1 MEKRLFQKNP
11 ALRGFFQKWCFL
23 LLPVLLLLGG
33 CQENPP
39 VTGIAFLMD
48 TIVEYKLYGSPQ
60 AGKAV
65 EEALQAFEAKCS
77 RYVSGSEIDLLNQ
90 AAGEKSVTVSP
101 EIYDLLEQS
110 RAYGEE
116 SKGVFDVTIAPAA
129 DLWNIT
135 GDSPRIPS
143 GEELR
148 AVLPLV
154 GYEGIVLEKNGNC
167 RLAQK
172 GQKVDLGGI
181 GKGYACNIARE
192 IALDNGVT
200 HGYVSIGGNVM
211 VIGKKS
217 RREDFK
223 FGIRDPRGGGNDYVA
238 VMTLPD
244 EIMATSGDYERYFE
258 EDGTRY
264 HHILDPAT
272 GAPAQTDLMSV
283 SVVASDGAYADYM
296 STYLFIQGKQFALEH
311 LNDFPCGLVLID
323 KEKNIYVS
331 DGLTSQFLMADK
343 TGTYHYAGDA
353 A

>member
-11 ALRGFFQKWCFL
+11 ALRGFFQKCYFL
-23 LLPVLLLLGG
+23 LLPVFLFLGG

-48 TIVEYKLYGSPQ
+48 TVVEYKLYGPPQ
-60 AGKAV
+60 SGKAV
-65 EEALQAFEAKCS
+65 EEALKAFESQCS
-77 RYVSGSEIDLLNQ
+77 RYISGSDVYLLNQ
-90 AAGEKSVTVSP
+90 AAGEKTVTLSP
-101 EIYDLLEQS
+101 EIYDLLELS
-110 RAYGEE
+110 RSYGKE
-116 SKGVFDVTIAPAA
+116 SNGVFDVTIAPAA

-143 GEELR
+143 AEEIREAL
-148 AVLPLV
+148 LLV
-154 GYEGIVLEKNGNC
+154 GYNGILLEKNGNC
-167 RLAQK
+167 MLAQK

-181 GKGYACNIARE
+181 GKGYACNIARKT
-192 IALDNGVT
+192 ALDNGVT

-258 EDGTRY
+258 KDGTRY

-311 LNDFPCGLVLID
+311 LNAFSCGLVVID

-331 DGLTSQFLMADK
+331 DNLTEQFLMADK
-343 TGTYHYAGDA
+343 TGNYHYAGDA

>member
-23 LLPVLLLLGG
+23 LLPALFFLGG
-33 CQENPP
+33 CQQKPP
-39 VTGIAFLMD
+39 VTGIVFLMD
-48 TIVEYKLYGSPQ
+48 TVVEYKLYGPPK

-65 EEALQAFEAKCS
+65 EEALKAFESQCS
-77 RYVSGSEIDLLNQ
+77 RYISGSDIDLLNQ
-90 AAGEKSVTVSP
+90 AAGEKPVPLSP

-110 RAYGEE
+110 RSYGAE
-116 SKGVFDVTIAPAA
+116 SNGVFDVTIAPVA

-143 GEELR
+143 EEEIREALS
-148 AVLPLV
+148 LV
-154 GYEGIVLEKNGNC
+154 GYGDIVLEKNGNC
-167 RLAQK
+167 MMARK
-172 GQKVDLGGI
+172 GQKIDLGGI
-181 GKGYACNIARE
+181 GKGYACNIARKT
-192 IALDNGVT
+192 ALDNDVT

-238 VMTLPD
+238 VITLPD

-258 EDGTRY
+258 KDGIRY

-283 SVVASDGAYADYM
+283 SVVAQDGAYADYM
-296 STYLFIQGKQFALEH
+296 STYLFIQGRQFALEH
-311 LNDFPCGLVLID
+311 LNSFPCGLVLID

-331 DGLTSQFLMADK
+331 DNLTEQFCMADK